1 MKEILKAINI
11 SKTYEKT
18 GEKLNILRNINLSIL
33 KSEIVVLVGPSGSGK
48 STLLNILGT
57 LDTNYNG
64 QLIIEGKILNN
75 AVDLAPIR
83 RNKIGFIFQF
93 HHLLPEFT
101 IYENLQIP
109 RMIQGGNNNYKD
121 ILDMLKYVGLYKR
134 LNHYPDEISGGE
146 KQKIAVLRALVNNPP
161 LIIADEPTGN
171 LDSENSQILLN
182 LISDLRVKYNKSFII
197 ATHDKTIFDIADRI
211 FLLKDGKL
219 INN

>member
-83 RNKIGFIFQF
+83 RNKIGFI
-93 HHLLPEFT
+93 
-101 IYENLQIP
+101 IKICSEN
-109 RMIQGGNNNYKD
+109 
-121 ILDMLKYVGLYKR
+121 KR
-134 LNHYPDEISGGE
+134 KTREEANKAIFPPAADQSNKTLHYPSF
-146 KQKIAVLRALVNNPP
+146 
-161 LIIADEPTGN
+161 
-171 LDSENSQILLN
+171 SILM
-182 LISDLRVKYNKSFII
+182 
-197 ATHDKTIFDIADRI
+197 I
-211 FLLKDGKL
+211 FLKRF
-219 INN
+219 